1 MKYAQNTE
9 VPPGE
14 SRDQITDLL
23 RSWGVQGIRWSEDFS
38 SHRVMLEFVWEH
50 MNVNFHARINV
61 NLPTDD
67 VLEKMAIHKR
77 SKKVLPDKFER
88 LKQTRGW
95 REHRVLYIFLKGAF
109 EAIENG
115 IITAEQ
121 LFLPWLVGRDGRT
134 VGDVIAPR
142 LPELMNESAVALLP
156 GAMEDDKNVS

>member
-23 RSWGVQGIRWSEDFS
+23 RDWGVRGIRWSEDFS
-38 SHRVMLEFVWEH
+38 SYRVVLEFVWEH
-50 MNVNFHARINV
+50 MEIDFHARMVV

-67 VLEKMAIHKR
+67 ILEKMASHKR
-77 SKKVLPDKFER
+77 SKKVIPEKLDR
-88 LKQTRGW
+88 LKKTRGW

-109 EAIENG
+109 EAIDNG

-121 LFLPWLVGRDGRT
+121 LFMPWLVGADGYT
-134 VGDVIAPR
+134 VGEKLAPR
-142 LPELMNESAVALLP
+142 LPELMSKSALALLP
-156 GAMEDDKNVS
+156 GGEEQ